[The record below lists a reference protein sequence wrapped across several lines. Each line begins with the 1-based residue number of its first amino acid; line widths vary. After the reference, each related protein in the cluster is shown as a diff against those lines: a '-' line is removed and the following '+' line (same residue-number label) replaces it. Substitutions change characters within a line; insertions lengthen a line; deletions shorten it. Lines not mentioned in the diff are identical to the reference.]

1 MTQPPTEPVPGT
13 ASKKA
18 FAAGRPEIKN
28 LVKQILAAERRVIH
42 MERRSDIHEDILNTV
57 KELVQ

>member
-1 MTQPPTEPVPGT
+1 MNQPPTVTTPGT

-18 FAAGRPEIKN
+18 FQAGRPEIRN

-42 MERRSDIHEDILNTV
+42 MERRSDIHEDILTTV
-57 KELVQ
+57 KDLIQ